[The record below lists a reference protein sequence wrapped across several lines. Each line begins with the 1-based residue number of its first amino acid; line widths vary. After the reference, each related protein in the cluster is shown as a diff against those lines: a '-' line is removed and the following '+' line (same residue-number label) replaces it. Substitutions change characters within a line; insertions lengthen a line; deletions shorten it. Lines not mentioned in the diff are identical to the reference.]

1 MCSVVVF
8 KVRIEHEHEHR
19 TLVGRSHTA
28 DMYTTRRLR
37 GSHLPGTTAH
47 LQTPLAQVRTEYMW
61 PSTRDVDYSREV
73 RIWDTVGEDQTL
85 KGEYKVITGRV

>member
-1 MCSVVVF
+1 MLLSPNS
-8 KVRIEHEHEHR
+8 
-19 TLVGRSHTA
+19 L
-28 DMYTTRRLR
+28 L
-37 GSHLPGTTAH
+37 LGTTAH

-61 PSTRDVDYSREV
+61 SFMRDVDYSREV